1 VKTFLSLLC
10 CCLVLRA
17 AAVPPED
24 TAMVANFE
32 KELAALNEA
41 MASGKATLGQ
51 YSRRGDLNFFLMKFE
66 EAVADYEKMNVL
78 DPTQYAKH
86 WRLGIAYYISGDF
99 EKSVKLFEEYYKH
112 DDTDR
117 ETGLWH
123 FLANAAL
130 TDIPT
135 AQSKM
140 LKYTKDDRQPFLQIY
155 DFFLGNGGTITEFF
169 RELYDAGLST
179 KPEAMFYARLY
190 GGIYEEVS
198 GNSENAAKFIR
209 MAYESPWGRKTTGGP
224 HFMWQIARIIATAP
238 TEEAPAEGEKK
249 PEGEKPAAEGEK
261 KPDAA
266 APTAPAPAA
275 PPAPAEA
282 EKK

>member
-1 VKTFLSLLC
+1 MKTFLSLFC
-10 CCLVLRA
+10 FCLVLRA

-24 TAMVANFE
+24 AAMVANFE

-41 MASGKATLGQ
+41 MAAGKPTIGQ

-123 FLANAAL
+123 FLAVAAMS
-130 TDIPT
+130 DIPT

-140 LKYTKDDRQPFLQIY
+140 LKFTKDDRQPFRQIY
-155 DFFLGNGGTITEFF
+155 DFFLGQAGTITEFF

-179 KPEAMFYARLY
+179 KPEVMFYARLY

-249 PEGEKPAAEGEK
+249 PEGEKPAEGEK

-266 APTAPAPAA
+266 PAPAPTPEA
-275 PPAPAEA
+275 PKPEG